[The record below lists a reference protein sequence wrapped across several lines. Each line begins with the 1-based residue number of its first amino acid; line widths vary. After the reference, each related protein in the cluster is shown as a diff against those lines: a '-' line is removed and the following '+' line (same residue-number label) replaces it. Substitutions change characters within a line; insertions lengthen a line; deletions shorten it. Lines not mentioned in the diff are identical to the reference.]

1 MGAHFAL
8 LRVGREKLLGSFFD
22 FVLHLEE
29 DAALYESWDEM
40 RVISIKPVAS
50 LCWCLYGR
58 KKSIP
63 GEQMLSTL
71 SKNMCYQLSQ
81 FWKGLK

>member
-1 MGAHFAL
+1 
-8 LRVGREKLLGSFFD
+8 LRIGKEKLLGSFFD

-50 LCWCLYGR
+50 FCWRLYGR

-63 GEQMLSTL
+63 GEQMLSSL
-71 SKNMCYQLSQ
+71 SKNIT
-81 FWKGLK
+81 FN